1 MQDYSITIEDDPSF
15 DHVRFLTRKLH
26 EYNVS
31 QTGLEGELITLLL
44 RDTGPQIIG
53 GVHGWTAFNYLHV
66 DILWLR
72 EDVRGRGYGKRLL
85 LATDQEALK
94 RGCRYAQLDTFSF
107 QARGFYEKLGYRVF
121 GELDEVAG
129 KQKWHFLKKD
139 LC

>member
-1 MQDYSITIEDDPSF
+1 MQDYSITVEDDPSL
-15 DHVRFLTRKLH
+15 DDVRFLMHRLH

-31 QTGLEGELITLLL
+31 QTGLEGEFITLFL
-44 RDTGPQIIG
+44 RDNEQRIIG

-66 DILWLR
+66 DVLWLR
-72 EDVRGRGYGKRLL
+72 QDVRGTGYGKRLL
-85 LATDQEALK
+85 LAAEREALN

-121 GELDEVAG
+121 GELDDVAG
-129 KQKWHFLKKD
+129 EHMWYFMRKD